1 MSEREPD
8 RDDAASAH
16 ESEPSRDHDATPRRA
31 SKAREAASKVGA
43 GAGKAEGVGKPIGAG
58 KAARAVAAPREGRA
72 FQWLLVGLP
81 VAAVGVALVVTR
93 TPPAP
98 PEPTVRTA
106 ASSPTPPAPPGHA
119 GLGAPHDV
127 ERPERPRRDAPIVGR
142 VAEVIEAAT
151 YLYLR
156 LETKSEGEVW
166 AAVSRAPVKVGDE
179 AVVEDAILM
188 ERFESRTLGRTFPA
202 IWFGMLKSPSAQA
215 PSPSVTASASPSVT
229 ASASAAASAVASAAA
244 SAAATSGPAPTELL
258 TVAAFLTKGTTM
270 KGQRVRVEGVV
281 TKVNEGILE
290 RNWIHLSDGGGLD
303 NDLLVTS
310 TEKTEVGKKVRAE
323 GVVGVDRDFGAGY
336 RYPVLLEDARLET
349 VP

>member
-1 MSEREPD
+1 MSDEE
-8 RDDAASAH
+8 RDDATRARAATKATGKGARASA
-16 ESEPSRDHDATPRRA
+16 ERR
-31 SKAREAASKVGA
+31 
-43 GAGKAEGVGKPIGAG
+43 
-58 KAARAVAAPREGRA
+58 AARASEEPRAGRT

-81 VAAVGVALVVTR
+81 LAAVGVALVWTR
-93 TPPAP
+93 TPPVPDEPPPRGAGPSSAP
-98 PEPTVRTA
+98 
-106 ASSPTPPAPPGHA
+106 ASQA
-119 GLGAPHDV
+119 GRLGAPDDV
-127 ERPERPRRDAPIVGR
+127 ERPERPRREAPIVGR

-202 IWFGMLKSPSAQA
+202 IWFGMLKSPAGARAVAPTTPPSANA
-215 PSPSVTASASPSVT
+215 PPRASAV
-229 ASASAAASAVASAAA
+229 ASAAASAVASAVA
-244 SAAATSGPAPTELL
+244 SAGAPTGELF
-258 TVAAFLTKGTTM
+258 TVASFLAQGSAR

-310 TEKTEVGKKVRAE
+310 TETSTVGKKVRAT
-323 GVVGVDRDFGAGY
+323 GVVGVDRDFGSGY
-336 RYPVLLEDARLET
+336 RYPVLLEDAHLELA
-349 VP
+349 P